1 MKLLNTYANL
11 SWTVEDVQSVDPHLT
26 DEEAEEFLQR
36 YQKKILLRMTE
47 FGFEVIKDMLDDE
60 NISTKG

>member
-1 MKLLNTYANL
+1 MKLLNTYAKL
-11 SWTVEDVQSVDPHLT
+11 SWTVEDVQSVAPHLT